1 MIDINIIKKILDV
14 ISFDGKERVL
24 KIKDEF
30 EGWLYDKDGKLLKHI
45 KGECNSMTNGGFD
58 WLCHRIA
65 SGGTP
70 PTGITHAGIGYGN
83 GASNAFAATQTL
95 LQGAVVN
102 IKTYSSYVHTTG
114 TKVFYVETQW
124 GANDPST
131 SEITIQEASTF
142 NALSSG
148 TMISRQVFTAVTKA
162 SSDIFTGR
170 FTYTFSE
177 V

>member
-1 MIDINIIKKILDV
+1 MFIQQEQK
-14 ISFDGKERVL
+14 
-24 KIKDEF
+24 
-30 EGWLYDKDGKLLKHI
+30 
-45 KGECNSMTNGGFD
+45 
-58 WLCHRIA
+58 
-65 SGGTP
+65 
-70 PTGITHAGIGYGN
+70 
-83 GASNAFAATQTL
+83 
-95 LQGAVVN
+95 
-102 IKTYSSYVHTTG
+102 
-114 TKVFYVETQW
+114 YVETQW